1 MWTLYSC
8 SLVDGLILQC
18 LTCSVPPQVV
28 FTRYVTEARCTL
40 SMVDEKLLIMG
51 CGFRP
56 RGHPDVRMDGERVIG
71 LGDYLQLSK
80 KKQGLKYRNLPLHQS
95 ILTEV
100 STFPLF
106 ILRVKLSTPSIH
118 TKQCLYNYFTVQCLQ
133 YNICS
138 TISVVQ
144 YLLYNFC
151 STISAVQ
158 LFHSLPLIWV
168 TQY

>member
-1 MWTLYSC
+1 M
-8 SLVDGLILQC
+8 DGLILQC

-80 KKQGLKYRNLPLHQS
+80 KK
-95 ILTEV
+95 T
-100 STFPLF
+100 
-106 ILRVKLSTPSIH
+106 RVEISQLASTPKYPNGSFNISIV
-118 TKQCLYNYFTVQCLQ
+118 YFESEVINPFNTHQTMFVQLFHSTMSAVQHLQ
-133 YNICS
+133 YNICG
-138 TISVVQ
+138 
-144 YLLYNFC
+144 
-151 STISAVQ
+151 TISAVQ
-158 LFHSLPLIWV
+158 FLQYHICSTIISQSTPYWV